1 MDGYADSSGA
11 RRRPVHCRGLLL
23 RQDREEPSQPEDAGR
38 ASTGDQ
44 RQAGDPDPYERR
56 YAGAAGPA
64 FPHDGERRH
73 GGRAVSMR
81 TSTRPSK
88 VTTRQVFAIAGPA
101 MIANLTTPL
110 IGIVSTT
117 AIGRLGDATLLGGV
131 AMASVLFDCIFWLFA
146 FLRMSTVAFTAQS
159 LGAGEPG
166 ELRAILVRGF
176 IVAALIGTALILLQ
190 VPLASILLGAMG
202 GSEGVTRAAKTY
214 FIIRIWSSPL
224 ALGNYVMLGWLIGQA
239 RAKLALG
246 MQISINLINVA
257 ATVVL
262 VLVFDFGIAGAAIAA
277 VIAETAGLVLGL
289 LIARHLS
296 KGQFAASRALL
307 FDRAKLMRML
317 AVNRDIMIR
326 TASLI
331 AAFLFFTAQGARAGD
346 MTLAANAV
354 LNNFLLIS
362 AFFLDGLANAAEQL
376 CGRACG
382 ARDRDEF
389 SGAVRLVVFW
399 GFGFALAV
407 TGVFALFG
415 PALIDLMTASPD
427 VRRIARDFLLFV
439 VASPALAVFAFAF
452 DGVYIG
458 ATWARDMRNLMVASL
473 AIFLAA
479 WFALRSFGNAGLWA
493 ALLVHYA
500 ARGGLEAWRYP
511 ALLRK
516 SFG

>member
-1 MDGYADSSGA
+1 MNMHS
-11 RRRPVHCRGLLL
+11 PT
-23 RQDREEPSQPEDAGR
+23 
-38 ASTGDQ
+38 AS
-44 RQAGDPDPYERR
+44 
-56 YAGAAGPA
+56 
-64 FPHDGERRH
+64 
-73 GGRAVSMR
+73 
-81 TSTRPSK
+81 SK
-88 VTTRQVFAIAGPA
+88 VTTARVFAIAGPA
-101 MIANLTTPL
+101 MVANLTTPL

-131 AMASVLFDCIFWLFA
+131 AMASVLFDCMFWLFG

-159 LGAGEPG
+159 LGAGETN
-166 ELRAILVRGF
+166 ELRAILMRGL
-176 IVAALIGTALILLQ
+176 IVAAVVGAALIALQ
-190 VPLASILLGAMG
+190 IPLVTILLDAMG
-202 GSEGVTRAAKTY
+202 GSEGVTHAARTY
-214 FIIRIWSSPL
+214 FTIRIWSAPF
-224 ALGNYVMLGWLIGQA
+224 ALGNYVVLGWLIGQA

-246 MQISINLINVA
+246 TQISINLINMT
-257 ATVVL
+257 ATVLL

-277 VIAETAGLVLGL
+277 LIAEAAGLLLGL

-346 MTLAANAV
+346 TTLAANAV

-376 CGRACG
+376 CGRAYG
-382 ARDRDEF
+382 ARDKHAF
-389 SGAVRLVVFW
+389 AGAVRLVVMW

-407 TGVFALFG
+407 AACFLLFG
-415 PALIDLMTASPD
+415 PSLIDVMTASAD
-427 VRRIARDFLLFV
+427 IRRIARDYLPFVIFAPLLG
-439 VASPALAVFAFAF
+439 VFAFAF

-458 ATWARDMRNLMVASL
+458 ATWARDMRNLMLASL
-473 AIFLAA
+473 VIFLTA
-479 WFALRSFGNAGLWA
+479 WFALRSFGNAGLWG

-516 SFG
+516 SFAGKS